1 MDFNREVRPILSDRC
16 FPCHGPDAGNRKTA
30 MRLDDES
37 SAKAQLKSKR
47 FAIVAGKAD
56 ESEAYRRI
64 TSNSASLRMP
74 PAYNGHAKLD
84 DKSISTI
91 KQWIEEGA
99 RYQSLWSFVPP
110 VRNQAATIDSI
121 VRARLVPEGLAP
133 SPRAN
138 KHTLIRRVTFDLTGL
153 PPTPQEVDEFVS
165 GKVSYEQV
173 VDRLLA
179 SPRYAERMAI
189 RWLEAARY
197 ADTNGYQTD
206 GNRDMYRYRDWVI
219 EAFQKNMPFD
229 QFTVEQIAGDM
240 LPNATLSQKIAS
252 AFHRNHRT
260 TAEGGIVD
268 EEWRVEYVADRAETT
283 STVFLGLTIG
293 CARCH
298 DHKYDPLKQKE
309 FYSLFA
315 FFNNVPEKGFVYNF
329 GNERPLIKAPT
340 PPQEK
345 EWMQRQTA
353 RDAAQRAWKDAQPQV
368 DIEQRKWEKKI
379 ARQDLD
385 WTSHEG
391 LIFDA
396 QLFEDTKFDGKRVV
410 KYDETTAKFNHRD
423 PYTMSVWVKPDT
435 RNGAILTRTEDY
447 MEGSGYGLYVMDGK
461 LRFHYIFRWTD
472 LGMRIETKQELK
484 QNEWQQVAVT
494 YDGGMY
500 TEGVHLYID
509 GVEVEK
515 NVLFNS
521 NLWPLDHKAPLR
533 LGEGSGLNFKGEIK
547 HPQIWS
553 RQLSPDEVAAITL
566 ETDLSD
572 IARKSQ
578 RSKAEQAKL
587 DLAYRERFLPGNLA
601 SIKANWV
608 SAQKSLEEFEKT
620 LPTVMV
626 MEEGPTRDAFVLLR
640 GAYDRHG
647 EKVSPL
653 TPAALHAWKPEW
665 PRNRLGLAQWLVS
678 KENPLTARVT
688 VNRYWQMLFGTGL
701 VKTVED
707 FGSQGEQPPQKE
719 LLDWLAVDF
728 MENGWNVQ
736 GLLKKIVTSETY
748 QQSSRIPQQ
757 DRDPENRLLARGP
770 RARLSPEMIRDQALA
785 VSGLLV
791 EKIGGPSVKPY
802 QPPGL
807 WQELAGGSGYKP
819 DKGEGLYRRSLY
831 TYWRR
836 TIAPPGMVN
845 FDSPNRETCVVRET
859 RTNTP
864 LQALNLMNDETYLEA
879 ARKLAERASKA
890 PEPLRETFRLVLSR
904 EPSNEETKL
913 LQASLQHFK
922 TRFEKEPE
930 AAKKFLAVGESKAD
944 TNNPAELAALASV
957 ASMILNLDEA
967 ITKQ

>member
-1 MDFNREVRPILSDRC
+1 
-16 FPCHGPDAGNRKTA
+16 
-30 MRLDDES
+30 MRLDEEA

-47 FAIVAGKAD
+47 YAIVAGKAD
-56 ESEAYRRI
+56 ESEVYRRI
-64 TSNSASLRMP
+64 ISDSASLRMP
-74 PAYNGHAKLD
+74 PAYNGHPKLD
-84 DKSISTI
+84 DKSIAVI

-99 RYQSLWSFVPP
+99 RYQSHWSFVAP
-110 VRNQAATIDSI
+110 VRNKSATIDSI
-121 VRARLVPEGLAP
+121 VRARLAKEGMSPSAP
-133 SPRAN
+133 ADKP
-138 KHTLIRRVTFDLTGL
+138 TLIRRVTFDLTGL
-153 PPTPQEVDEFVS
+153 PPTPSEVDEFVT
-165 GKVSYEQV
+165 GKVTYEQV

-206 GNRDMYRYRDWVI
+206 GVREMYRYRDWVI

-252 AFHRNHRT
+252 AFNRNHRT

-340 PPQEK
+340 PPQEA
-345 EWMQRQTA
+345 EWSKLRA
-353 RDAAQRAWKDAQPQV
+353 VRDAAEKSWRDAQPQV
-368 DIEQRKWEKKI
+368 AAEQRKWEKKI
-379 ARQDLD
+379 AKQDLD

-391 LIFDA
+391 LVFDA
-396 QLFEDTKFDGKRVV
+396 QLFDDTKFDGKRVV

-435 RNGAILTRTEDY
+435 RNGAILTRTEDH
-447 MEGSGYGLYVMDGK
+447 MEGTGYGLYVIDGK

-472 LGMRIETKQELK
+472 LGMRIETKQELR
-484 QNEWQQVAVT
+484 QNEWQQVAVS

-500 TEGVHLYID
+500 TEGVHLYIN

-521 NLWPLDHKAPLR
+521 NLWPNDYKAPLR
-533 LGEGSGLNFKGEIK
+533 LGAGSGLGFKGEMK
-547 HPQIWS
+547 RPQIWS
-553 RQLSPDEVAAITL
+553 RQLSSDEVAAIAL
-566 ETDLSD
+566 ETTLSS
-572 IARKSQ
+572 IARKSE

-587 DLAYRERFLPGNLA
+587 DLAYRERFLPAKLA
-601 SIKANWV
+601 AIQTSWLNAKSSV
-608 SAQKSLEEFEKT
+608 SDFEAK

-626 MEEGPTRDAFVLLR
+626 MEEGPPRESFVLVR

-647 EKVSPL
+647 ERVSPV

-665 PRNRLGLAQWLVS
+665 PRNRLGLAKWLVS
-678 KENPLTARVT
+678 RDNPLMARVA
-688 VNRYWQMLFGTGL
+688 VNRYWQMLFGLGL

-707 FGSQGEQPPQKE
+707 FGSQGEQPVQQE
-719 LLDWLAVDF
+719 LLDWLAVEF
-728 MENGWNVQ
+728 MDSGWNVKQ
-736 GLLKKIVTSETY
+736 LLKTIVTSETY
-748 QQSSRIPQQ
+748 RQTSRLPAQ

-791 EKIGGPSVKPY
+791 EKLGGPSVKPY
-802 QPPGL
+802 QPAGL
-807 WQELAGGSGYKP
+807 WQELAGGSGYKA
-819 DKGEGLYRRSLY
+819 DTGEGLYRRSIY

-836 TIAPPGMVN
+836 TIAPPSMVN
-845 FDSPNRETCVVRET
+845 FDSPNRETCTVRET

-879 ARKLAERASKA
+879 SRKLAERVSRDAD
-890 PEPLRETFRLVLSR
+890 PLREAFRYILSR
-904 EPSNEETKL
+904 PPSAQEL
-913 LQASLQHFK
+913 AVLQSSLQRFQS
-922 TRFEKEPE
+922 RFEKDPE
-930 AAKKFLAVGESKAD
+930 SAKKLLAVGDSKPDAAGD
-944 TNNPAELAALASV
+944 PAKLAALASV
-957 ASMILNLDEA
+957 TSMILNLDEA